1 MKKAVHEVPV
11 HHLLEQIL
19 DEYIVAAGLQS
30 GQPLFQSVNSL
41 GTAVTGRTLN
51 RYKRLGCDSE
61 TEMKTKTIFATAII
75 GATALAG
82 VVYAEKEGK
91 ENEQKIA
98 LTEMPPG
105 VQKTIQDNLGGGTII
120 ETAKEIKN
128 GKTVY
133 YTRPTSRNR
142 EAKRS
147 RSRSLRTGSSSVSVK
162 KTTRRIK
169 TKYPSCFE
177 RGATP
182 LQRVIGVA

>member
-1 MKKAVHEVPV
+1 
-11 HHLLEQIL
+11 
-19 DEYIVAAGLQS
+19 
-30 GQPLFQSVNSL
+30 
-41 GTAVTGRTLN
+41 
-51 RYKRLGCDSE
+51 
-61 TEMKTKTIFATAII
+61 MKTKIIFATAII

-82 VVYAEKEGK
+82 VVYAGKEGK

-98 LTEMPPG
+98 LTEMPAA
-105 VQKTIQDNLGGGTII
+105 VQKTIQDNLGGGTIT

-169 TKYPSCFE
+169 TKYPSCCEPAFPACG
-177 RGATP
+177 RLVRHTDTLLRSYRP
-182 LQRVIGVA
+182 QSRIRQFSMR